1 MWTTATIT
9 SCSRC
14 FTRTASTNEAT
25 LLLSPLNTSFGD
37 QTHGGQESR
46 WPCYEHPA
54 LGRRSSHLGI
64 VGHSL
69 NGITESPR
77 KRCDIDLMH
86 TRHEEVAAFSA
97 GAEVCFTGNLAVRAG
112 SCGPGNL
119 HLINRLYDAHRSG
132 VPVLAIAAHIPTDVQ
147 TLAFR
152 MLPLLT
158 IAGLG
163 FLAVA
168 FVLGLALDLRVK
180 SRWLEEPIL
189 AIFPLIGVIA
199 CTVLYVAIR
208 LRYSLVPFLCG
219 EAIFAAAFTALASVV
234 LPLHDAVFD
243 HLLGKV
249 RLEGG
254 NAPCETIGQCTN
266 DGCDCDQFECNS
278 AGAANAKRA
287 ARRRRDKDHN
297 AADH

>member
-1 MWTTATIT
+1 MAVKKV
-9 SCSRC
+9 
-14 FTRTASTNEAT
+14 AGLVTNILHSVAV
-25 LLLSPLNTSFGD
+25 
-37 QTHGGQESR
+37 
-46 WPCYEHPA
+46 
-54 LGRRSSHLGI
+54 RRIFGI

-97 GAEVCFTGNLAVRAG
+97 GAEVRFTGNLAVRAG

-147 TLAFR
+147 S
-152 MLPLLT
+152 
-158 IAGLG
+158 AGVSYVAASYDRCLG
-163 FLAVA
+163 FPRCRLCPGARARSAGEVPLAR
-168 FVLGLALDLRVK
+168 GTDT
-180 SRWLEEPIL
+180 SD
-189 AIFPLIGVIA
+189 FPLDRRDRLHSPLCRDSATIQP
-199 CTVLYVAIR
+199 CTVSMRRGHFRRRIHGAGR
-208 LRYSLVPFLCG
+208 
-219 EAIFAAAFTALASVV
+219 VV